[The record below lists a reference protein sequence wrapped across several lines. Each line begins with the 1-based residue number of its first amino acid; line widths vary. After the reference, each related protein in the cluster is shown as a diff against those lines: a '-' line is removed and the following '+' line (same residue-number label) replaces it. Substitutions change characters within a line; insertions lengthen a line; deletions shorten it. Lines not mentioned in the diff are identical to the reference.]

1 MQESNTAMQAAS
13 NVVSLEPA
21 VVQDSVESSNSDTI
35 SGSQKDLNFKRGT
48 KAVCMCKSCCVLVA
62 K

>member
-1 MQESNTAMQAAS
+1 MQAAS